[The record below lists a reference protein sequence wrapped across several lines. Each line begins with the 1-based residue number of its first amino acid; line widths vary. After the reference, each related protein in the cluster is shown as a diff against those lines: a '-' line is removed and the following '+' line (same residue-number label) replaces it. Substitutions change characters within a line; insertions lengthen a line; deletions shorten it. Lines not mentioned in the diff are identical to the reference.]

1 MPSINDRI
9 GSQNVIRVLSNAS
22 APPSRLINLTD
33 VNSSRKT
40 EDGMILVW
48 DLTTE
53 RFFMTD
59 AIDASKLTVTGLVT
73 FTNSTDSSSP
83 TTGALAVSGGL
94 GVGKYVNFGSGLT
107 VSGLTTF
114 SSNVDLNA
122 SLDVL
127 NNAKINGTFQTVGI
141 TTLASSGGITTTGG
155 DFSVGGSFKAKN
167 IVVSGIAT
175 FGTIDDHEHGHDH
188 NVIIDGNNEL
198 INVGTGLTLSSTQGV
213 ITPSINVGGHS
224 ELDTV
229 NVSGVSTFVGVSTFI
244 SDVYIG
250 GDLYIA
256 DDLKFDEVNARN
268 ANISGISTVGTLLD
282 VNGNLDVDGRTELD
296 ITNISETLNVA
307 GVSTFVGLSTFQNNV
322 FVSGTLEA
330 GLIDGGEY

>member
-1 MPSINDRI
+1 MPNINDRI

-22 APPSRLINLTD
+22 APPTRLVNLTD
-33 VNSSRKT
+33 VDSARKT

-53 RFFMTD
+53 KFFMTD

-94 GVGKYVNFGSGLT
+94 GVGKYVNFGNGLT
-107 VSGLTTF
+107 VAGVSTF
-114 SSNVDLNA
+114 SSNIDLNA

-127 NNAKINGTFQTVGI
+127 NRAKINGTFQTVGV

-155 DFSVGGSFKAKN
+155 DLYVGGDLFVADDLVYDEATARNWNVSGVATVGTLFKVLGSSELIDLRVGGASTFVGQSQFNSNVSIGGSLSIAGITSLASTGGITTTGGDLFVGGSFNAKD

-175 FGTIDDHEHGHDH
+175 FGTTS
-188 NVIIDGNNEL
+188 VVIDGANDI
-198 INVGTGLTLSSTQGV
+198 INVGTALTLSGSDGV
-213 ITPSINVGGHS
+213 IAPS
-224 ELDTV
+224 
-229 NVSGVSTFVGVSTFI
+229 
-244 SDVYIG
+244 
-250 GDLYIA
+250 A
-256 DDLKFDEVNARN
+256 K
-268 ANISGISTVGTLLD
+268 
-282 VNGNLDVDGRTELD
+282 
-296 ITNISETLNVA
+296 VA
-307 GVSTFVGLSTFQNNV
+307 GLSTFVGLSTFQNNV

>member
-1 MPSINDRI
+1 MPNINDRI

-22 APPSRLINLTD
+22 APPTRLVNLTD
-33 VNSSRKT
+33 VDSSRKT

-53 RFFMTD
+53 KFFMTD

-107 VSGLTTF
+107 VAGLTTF
-114 SSNVDLNA
+114 SSNIDLNA

-155 DFSVGGSFKAKN
+155 DLSVGGSFNAKD
-167 IVVSGIAT
+167 ITVSGIAT
-175 FGTIDDHEHGHDH
+175 FGTTS
-188 NVIIDGNNEL
+188 VVIDGNNDL

-213 ITPSINVGGHS
+213 ITPSINVSGHS
-224 ELDTV
+224 ELGTV
-229 NVSGVSTFVGVSTFI
+229 NVSGVSTFIGISTFV

-250 GDLYIA
+250 GDLHIA